1 MSLREGLR
9 RVWGRIR
16 AASRWAALR
25 DGLQTSLWFVP
36 VAYTS
41 TGLGL
46 AVGLLR
52 LDSALAAKNGLYGKN
67 PDAWFLYG
75 GEADGA
81 RELLSTIASSL
92 LTIAGL
98 VFSITIL
105 VLQLASSQFS
115 PRVLRTFLRD
125 RVTQR
130 AMGMFLGSFVYAMV
144 VLPQVRTG
152 TDHTPQFVPGVSVYA
167 AFALVLVS
175 VAFFVR
181 YIHHMAHSIRA
192 VNIIARVASET
203 REAIDRLYPSPL
215 LEEPERERALPQ
227 RPCDHLVTHE
237 GPGGVVISVEEDA
250 LLSAALE
257 HDLVIEVV
265 PRVGDF
271 VPCGSPLCRIW
282 GKADDDELKPREW
295 VVLARERTP
304 QQDAIFGFRQLVD
317 IAERALS
324 PGINDP
330 TTATQTLDQLHDLL
344 RILGAREIPSPMRV
358 DSSGAVRL
366 CLPRPDFADY
376 VRLAFEEIRTYGSSS
391 IQVVRRS
398 RAALNDLLSCVE
410 GSRRTALHEELM
422 RLDRAALHALP
433 GISQSADAEADYA
446 AAKAAEFT

>member
-1 MSLREGLR
+1 LSMSQREGWR
-9 RVWGRIR
+9 MVWGRLR
-16 AASRWAALR
+16 AASHWAALR
-25 DGLQTSLWFVP
+25 DGLQTSLWFIP

-41 TGLGL
+41 TGAGL

-52 LDSALAAKNGLYGKN
+52 LDSALAAKDGVYTQGKN
-67 PDAWFLYG
+67 AWFLYG

-144 VLPQVRTG
+144 VLPQVRSG

-167 AFALVLVS
+167 AFGLVLLS

-192 VNIIARVASET
+192 VNIIERVAGET
-203 REAIDRLYPSPL
+203 RAAIERLYPEPL
-215 LEEPERERALPQ
+215 LEEPQRERSLP
-227 RPCDHLVTHE
+227 RAACDRLITHD
-237 GPGGVVISVEEDA
+237 GPGGVVISVEEEA

-257 HDLVIEVV
+257 HDLVIAVV

-271 VPCGSPLCRIW
+271 VPRGSALCRIW
-282 GKADDDELKPREW
+282 GKIEENQLKPREW
-295 VVLARERTP
+295 VVLASERTP

-344 RILGAREIPSPMRV
+344 RMLAAREIPSPIRV
-358 DSSGAVRL
+358 DASGAVRL
-366 CLPRPDFADY
+366 SLPRPDFADY
-376 VRLAFEEIRTYGSSS
+376 VRLAFEEIRTYGAGS

-398 RAALNDLLSCVE
+398 RAALRDLLGCV
-410 GSRRTALHEELM
+410 GDDRKAALYDELS
-422 RLDRAALHALP
+422 RLDRAALHSLP
-433 GISQSADAEADYA
+433 GISQS
-446 AAKAAEFT
+446 